1 MNKKLLTA
9 VVLASMVVASVAG
22 ATPMTEFNKGEGQI
36 DIAGWQH
43 GGKFDGN
50 GPKLSGDSKIGFVG
64 TATYAIANKW
74 GLQYGYHVHC

>member
-43 GGKFDGN
+43 GGVFD
-50 GPKLSGDSKIGFVG
+50 KISGSPIDRR
-64 TATYAIANKW
+64 
-74 GLQYGYHVHC
+74 